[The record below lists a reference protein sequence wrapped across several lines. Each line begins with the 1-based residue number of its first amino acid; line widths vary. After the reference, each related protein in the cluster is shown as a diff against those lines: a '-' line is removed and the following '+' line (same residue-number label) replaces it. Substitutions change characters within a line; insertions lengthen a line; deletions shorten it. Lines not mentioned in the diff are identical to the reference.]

1 MAETAEQA
9 EMRALKEEVARLKK
23 TRAAVVKA
31 LEAQS
36 WDDVR
41 AALAHSESSTK
52 RVYSRRGMTDDEKK
66 AHNRSMFS
74 QEAYAFCE
82 RLHSDEVPVSSF
94 HKKLDE
100 AGYKPLHT
108 SPKFTVRIVEQ
119 VFGDWKQAKGGAR
132 PVRNSVDNGK
142 QWHTENDAF
151 QKQQNPFYEHWAE
164 FLHSKLFDED
174 GTKKE
179 GVGVQTQIYDEMV
192 EKYGSEF
199 SNECGKSKLQEIA
212 NAMKFKAFKVFE
224 VIPTY
229 R

>member
-1 MAETAEQA
+1 MAETAEQ
-9 EMRALKEEVARLKK
+9 EEIRALKEEVARLKK

-52 RVYSRRGMTDDEKK
+52 RAYSRRGMTDDEKK

-132 PVRNSVDNGK
+132 P
-142 QWHTENDAF
+142 QWHAEPFTTE
-151 QKQQNPFYEHWAE
+151 QNPFYEHWAE

-179 GVGVQTQIYDEMV
+179 RVGVQTQIYDEMV
-192 EKYGSEF
+192 EKYGSAAAKMNREIDAF
-199 SNECGKSKLQEIA
+199 FKLRAREYGDRGLA
-212 NAMKFKAFKVFE
+212 TWCLLEK
-224 VIPTY
+224 

>member
-1 MAETAEQA
+1 MH
-9 EMRALKEEVARLKK
+9 
-23 TRAAVVKA
+23 
-31 LEAQS
+31 
-36 WDDVR
+36 DVR

-132 PVRNSVDNGK
+132 PVEKSATTGNNGTNRTVIRHIKMSKTHFMNIGPNFFTRNCLMRTGQSKNGLAYR
-142 QWHTENDAF
+142 HAD
-151 QKQQNPFYEHWAE
+151 
-164 FLHSKLFDED
+164 
-174 GTKKE
+174 
-179 GVGVQTQIYDEMV
+179 DEMV
-192 EKYGSEF
+192 DVGSEF
-199 SNECGKSKLQEIA
+199 SSGGGKSKLQEIA
-212 NAMKFKAFKVFE
+212 NAMKFEDLRIDFGHYTSSHFPE
-224 VIPTY
+224 
-229 R
+229 

>member
-1 MAETAEQA
+1 MDQGQYYPGQPLPVAYGIPSGLPSAKSEED
-9 EMRALKEEVARLKK
+9 RLREEVARLKK

-31 LEAQS
+31 LETES

-74 QEAYAFCE
+74 EEAYAFCE
-82 RLHSDEVPVSSF
+82 RLYSDEVPVSSF

-108 SPKFTVRIVEQ
+108 SSKFTVRIVEQ

-132 PVRNSVDNGK
+132 PVEKSAAYGK
-142 QWHTENDAF
+142 QWHEPHGHLPYQDDVHRLL
-151 QKQQNPFYEHWAE
+151 Y
-164 FLHSKLFDED
+164 LYL
-174 GTKKE
+174 
-179 GVGVQTQIYDEMV
+179 Y
-192 EKYGSEF
+192 
-199 SNECGKSKLQEIA
+199 LL
-212 NAMKFKAFKVFE
+212 
-224 VIPTY
+224 
-229 R
+229 